1 MNEKMPSGYM
11 YAAYRDATC
20 VKALTELGID
30 GFTEAIAFH
39 AQQSAEKQLKAALSE
54 SGIVP
59 DYTHNLTLLLKE
71 LSDKCSLQ
79 PSRKLIESVGR
90 LSRHAVA
97 TRYSMSFEV
106 ARGEAL
112 QAIVDCNEIAGY
124 LRENGFDSI
133 EIDNPAK
140 SLKNVDP
147 SFRTLDEAHEKE
159 SLDEISDRNS
169 SASKANESIDH
180 MQCNATDRDSF

>member
-1 MNEKMPSGYM
+1 M

-20 VKALTELGID
+20 VEALVELGID

-39 AQQSAEKQLKAALSE
+39 AQQSAEKQMKAALSE

-71 LSDKCSLQ
+71 LTDNRALH
-79 PSRKLIESVGR
+79 PSRDLIESAGR

-112 QAIVDCNEIAGY
+112 QAIRDCNEIAGY
-124 LRENGFDSI
+124 LRKNGFDSI
-133 EIDNPAK
+133 EIDDPAK

-159 SLDEISDRNS
+159 SLDEIADRNR
-169 SASKANESIDH
+169 SASRASESIDGIQH
-180 MQCNATDRDSF
+180 TAPDRDSL